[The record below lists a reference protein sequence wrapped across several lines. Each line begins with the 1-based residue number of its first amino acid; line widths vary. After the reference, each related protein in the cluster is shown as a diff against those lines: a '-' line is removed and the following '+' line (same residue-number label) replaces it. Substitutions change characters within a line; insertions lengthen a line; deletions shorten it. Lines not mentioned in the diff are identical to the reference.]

1 MKNIVNFNL
10 NNKDMFIL
18 KKDIISVKICE
29 RYVEI
34 AVNYNGSITKY
45 NVEPNIYESLKDLYN
60 NIKKQFS
67 ENEIL
72 LNYENWHE
80 FFVIYNING
89 FTINYGVNNVALSLI
104 FNESNVSTMTIKD
117 NFIGNNRLSESY
129 KIISQLIN
137 KIDCST
143 IKEQNEEIQNEEI
156 QIANVT
162 IESQNEVYNNIDSKC
177 LTIVSLEDEE
187 TIKERRRSYFD
198 NEPDSDDSYDDSDD

>member
-34 AVNYNGSITKY
+34 AVNYSGSITKY

-143 IKEQNEEIQNEEI
+143 IKEQNEEIQ
-156 QIANVT
+156 IANVT
-162 IESQNEVYNNIDSKC
+162 MESQNEVYNNIDSKC

>member
-80 FFVIYNING
+80 FFVIYSING

-143 IKEQNEEIQNEEI
+143 IKEQNEEIQ
-156 QIANVT
+156 IANVT

>member
-45 NVEPNIYESLKDLYN
+45 NVEPSIYESLKDLYN

-80 FFVIYNING
+80 FFVIYSING

-143 IKEQNEEIQNEEI
+143 IKEQNEEIQ
-156 QIANVT
+156 IANVT
-162 IESQNEVYNNIDSKC
+162 MESQNEVYNNIDSKC

-187 TIKERRRSYFD
+187 TIKERRRSYYD
-198 NEPDSDDSYDDSDD
+198 DESDSDDSYDDSDD

>member
-1 MKNIVNFNL
+1 MKNIVNINL
-10 NNKDMFIL
+10 KNKDMFIK

-29 RYVEI
+29 HYVEI

-143 IKEQNEEIQNEEI
+143 IKEQNEEIQ
-156 QIANVT
+156 IANVT
-162 IESQNEVYNNIDSKC
+162 MESQNEVYNNIDSKC

>member
-45 NVEPNIYESLKDLYN
+45 NVEPKIYESLKDLYN

-89 FTINYGVNNVALSLI
+89 FTIDYGVNNVALSLI

-143 IKEQNEEIQNEEI
+143 IKEQNEEIQ
-156 QIANVT
+156 IANVT
-162 IESQNEVYNNIDSKC
+162 MESQNEVYNNIDSKC
-177 LTIVSLEDEE
+177 LTIVSLEDDE
-187 TIKERRRSYFD
+187 IIRERRRSYYD
-198 NEPDSDDSYDDSDD
+198 NESDSDDSYDDSDD

>member
-34 AVNYNGSITKY
+34 AVNYSGSITKY

-143 IKEQNEEIQNEEI
+143 IKEQNEEIQ
-156 QIANVT
+156 IANVT
-162 IESQNEVYNNIDSKC
+162 MESQNEVYNNIDSKC

-198 NEPDSDDSYDDSDD
+198 NESDSDDSYDDSDD

>member
-143 IKEQNEEIQNEEI
+143 IKEQNEEIQ
-156 QIANVT
+156 IANVT
-162 IESQNEVYNNIDSKC
+162 MESQNEVYNNIDSKC

-198 NEPDSDDSYDDSDD
+198 NESDSDDSYDDSDD

>member
-34 AVNYNGSITKY
+34 AVNYSGSITKY
-45 NVEPNIYESLKDLYN
+45 NVEPNIYESLKGLYN

-143 IKEQNEEIQNEEI
+143 IKEQNEEIQ
-156 QIANVT
+156 IANVT
-162 IESQNEVYNNIDSKC
+162 MESQNEVYNNIDSKC

>member
-10 NNKDMFIL
+10 NNKDMFIF
-18 KKDIISVKICE
+18 KKNIISVKICE
-29 RYVEI
+29 HYVEI

-143 IKEQNEEIQNEEI
+143 IKEQNEEIQ
-156 QIANVT
+156 IANVT
-162 IESQNEVYNNIDSKC
+162 MESQNEVYNNIDSKC

>member
-29 RYVEI
+29 HYVEI

-143 IKEQNEEIQNEEI
+143 IKEQNEEIQ
-156 QIANVT
+156 IANVT
-162 IESQNEVYNNIDSKC
+162 MESQNEVYNNIDSKC

>member
-18 KKDIISVKICE
+18 KKDIVSVKICE

-34 AVNYNGSITKY
+34 AVNYSGSITKY
-45 NVEPNIYESLKDLYN
+45 NVEPSIYESLKDLYN

-80 FFVIYNING
+80 FFVIYNINV

-143 IKEQNEEIQNEEI
+143 IKEQNEEIQ
-156 QIANVT
+156 IANVT
-162 IESQNEVYNNIDSKC
+162 MESQNEVYNNIDSKC

-198 NEPDSDDSYDDSDD
+198 NESDSDDSYDDSDD

>member
-34 AVNYNGSITKY
+34 AVNYSGSITKY

-143 IKEQNEEIQNEEI
+143 IKEQNEEIQ
-156 QIANVT
+156 IANDT

>member
-104 FNESNVSTMTIKD
+104 FNESNVTTMTIKD

-143 IKEQNEEIQNEEI
+143 IKEQNEEIQT
-156 QIANVT
+156 ANVT
-162 IESQNEVYNNIDSKC
+162 MESQNEVYNNIDSKC

-187 TIKERRRSYFD
+187 TIRERRRSYFD

>member
-143 IKEQNEEIQNEEI
+143 IKEQNEEIQEEI

-162 IESQNEVYNNIDSKC
+162 MESQNEVYNNIDSKC
-177 LTIVSLEDEE
+177 LTIVSLEDDE
-187 TIKERRRSYFD
+187 IIRERRRSYYD
-198 NEPDSDDSYDDSDD
+198 NESDSDDSYDDSDD

>member
-34 AVNYNGSITKY
+34 AVNYSGSITKY
-45 NVEPNIYESLKDLYN
+45 NVEPKIYESLKDLYN

-143 IKEQNEEIQNEEI
+143 IKEQNEEIQ
-156 QIANVT
+156 IANVT
-162 IESQNEVYNNIDSKC
+162 MESQNEVYNNIDSKC

-187 TIKERRRSYFD
+187 TIRERRRSYYD
-198 NEPDSDDSYDDSDD
+198 NESDSDDSYDDSDD

>member
-143 IKEQNEEIQNEEI
+143 IKEQNEEIQI
-156 QIANVT
+156 DNVT
-162 IESQNEVYNNIDSKC
+162 MESQNEVYNNIDSKC

>member
-34 AVNYNGSITKY
+34 AVNYSGSITKY

-80 FFVIYNING
+80 FFVIYSING

-143 IKEQNEEIQNEEI
+143 IKEQNEEIQ
-156 QIANVT
+156 IANVT
-162 IESQNEVYNNIDSKC
+162 MESQNEVYNNIDSKC